1 VGEER
6 ALFAR
11 KATGLVREFGILIAI
26 MVPLANAI
34 GVGWQ
39 LRVFQ
44 GMGWYPLARS
54 RYFLGIPPVT
64 MAFLITG
71 IGCLFSIY
79 AFAVVTAAM
88 PRSGGGYI
96 AISRILS
103 PLWGVIAT
111 LFQWMGV
118 CAAYGQIAVFCM
130 EAFLI
135 FGGFVGLTAFGVL
148 ATPIGLFIFGA
159 VIIAIFST
167 VAALGA
173 RMAGQLLQVIFWIPV
188 GILVIVLLLFL
199 FASPATMEA
208 GVQAHFGASAADYVR
223 QALDTGMAGVAAGN
237 SYWSAVIGV
246 ILATY
251 WAYIGYASTNFIAG
265 EVKESARTLPR
276 AMIASTVIITLVYII
291 VSWLLVSAGSK
302 AAVVEDFDLVGAVAY
317 MNFGEG
323 SFGDLAPIG
332 PWMPVFAYIQ
342 GVGMGPVI
350 GWIVGL
356 LTLIFAVLWAA
367 NDIPPFI
374 LTCSRMLFAMAFDR
388 VLPEKIADV
397 NERWH
402 SPVNAVIATSV
413 VALLGAAGES
423 GLFSEGGIW
432 LGSGFKAFF
441 DGFGLMGSNLWDA
454 IFYFSLAV
462 AAFVFP
468 VVKPDLFERAPF
480 KASKTVVQVIGA
492 LGALANLFFLVIFI
506 FSPRSYD
513 LLGLFREPSFAKFS
527 VWLATII
534 IVAVALA
541 FYYGRKG
548 RAKVTGA
555 EYSTIFAEIPPE

>member
-1 VGEER
+1 MAEEKV
-6 ALFAR
+6 LFAR

-44 GMGWYPLARS
+44 GMGWYPLERS
-54 RYFLGIPPVT
+54 KYFLGIPPVT
-64 MAFLITG
+64 MAFLVTG
-71 IGCLFSIY
+71 IGCLLSIY
-79 AFAVVTAAM
+79 SFAVVTAAM

-96 AISRILS
+96 VISRVLN

-118 CAAYGQIAVFCM
+118 SAAYGQIAVFVM

-148 ATPIGLFIFGA
+148 ATPVGLFIFGA
-159 VIIAIFST
+159 VIIAIFSA

-173 RMAGQLLQVIFWIPV
+173 RMTGRLLQVIFWIPV
-188 GILVIVLLLFL
+188 GILVVVVLLFL
-199 FASPATMEA
+199 IASPATMAA
-208 GVQAHFGASAADYVR
+208 GVQAEFGASPTDYIR
-223 QALDTGMAGVAAGN
+223 QALDTGMADAAAGN
-237 SYWSAVIGV
+237 TYWGAVIGA
-246 ILATY
+246 IIAAY
-251 WAYIGYASTNFIAG
+251 WAFIGYASTNFIAG
-265 EVKESARTLPR
+265 EIKESARSLPR
-276 AMIASTVIITLVYII
+276 AMIASTVIITIVYIL
-291 VSWLLVSAGSK
+291 VSWLMVSAGAK
-302 AAVVEDFDLVGAVAY
+302 AGVVEGFDLVGAVSY
-317 MNFGEG
+317 MNFGG
-323 SFGDLAPIG
+323 GDFGDLAGIG

-342 GVGMGPVI
+342 GVGMGI
-350 GWIVGL
+350 GPLIAF
-356 LTLIFAVLWAA
+356 LTLVFAVLWAA

-432 LGSGFKAFF
+432 LGSGFKSFF

-462 AAFVFP
+462 AAFMFP
-468 VVKPDLFERAPF
+468 VVKPELFERAPF
-480 KASKTVVQVIGA
+480 RASKTVVQVIGA
-492 LGALANLFFLVIFI
+492 LGALANLFFLAIFI
-506 FSPRSYD
+506 FNPRGYD
-513 LLGLFREPSFAKFS
+513 LLGLFREPTFAKFS

-534 IVAVALA
+534 IVVVALA
-541 FYYGRKG
+541 FYYGRRS

-555 EYSTIFAEIPPE
+555 EYATIFAQIPPE